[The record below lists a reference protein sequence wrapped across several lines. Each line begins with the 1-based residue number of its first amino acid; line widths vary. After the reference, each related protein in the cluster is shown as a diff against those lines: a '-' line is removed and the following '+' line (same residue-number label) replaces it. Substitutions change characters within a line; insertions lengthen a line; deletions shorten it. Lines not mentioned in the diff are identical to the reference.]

1 MLGIGMQE
9 ILIILLV
16 ALVVIGPKRLPEV
29 ARTLGKGLAE
39 FRKATDDFQESIRKD
54 LEQEKHEDFVKRYP
68 HLETSEESPGT
79 DPEKDTGATPAEAST
94 DGPPGTTYRPEEI
107 EGGAADDKEPGDG

>member
-9 ILIILLV
+9 IIIILLV

-54 LEQEKHEDFVKRYP
+54 LEQEKHEEFKKKYP
-68 HLETSEESPGT
+68 HLENSEEKPAAGEKEGGGVTSEGT
-79 DPEKDTGATPAEAST
+79 SI
-94 DGPPGTTYRPEEI
+94 DGEPGTTYKPEEI
-107 EGGAADDKEPGDG
+107 EGGMEPGKEPQDA